1 MRFIG
6 IILLHVFCL
15 SSFAQSDIQSDLDFY
30 GDIMIYA
37 YKPEH
42 RMQAAKKFESLFEQ
56 YINDTA
62 YSEDDLSWLEWVS
75 VLYPEDKSFRV
86 VSWQIKESDSLYHYH
101 AFVQLDNGKK
111 IELSGGEE
119 YWSKISYDERE
130 PDDVPMAMYYNM
142 KKLSDEHYLLFG
154 INEFNQYEKIKIAEV
169 LCIVDDENIKFG
181 APVFTNNFEDPK
193 YRLVLQYADDA
204 RVSLNYNEDLELL
217 IYDHLISR
225 MGRIPNQ
232 GVTSLPDGSYEAYK
246 KKGDKLE
253 YIEKVYDHIYETAPR
268 PMPKNENK
276 RDKDIFGK
284 KKG

>member
-6 IILLHVFCL
+6 FFLFNLYYITGFGQTDVKK
-15 SSFAQSDIQSDLDFY
+15 DLDFY

-37 YKPEH
+37 YKSEH
-42 RMQAAKKFESLFEQ
+42 RMQASEQFDSLFDQ
-56 YINDTA
+56 YIAETD
-62 YSEDDLSWLEWVS
+62 YSADDLLWLEWVS
-75 VLYPEDKSFRV
+75 VLYPEDNSFRV
-86 VSWQIKESDSLYHYH
+86 VSWQVKENDSLFHYN
-101 AFVQLDNGKK
+101 AFVQFENGEK
-111 IELSGGEE
+111 IKLNGGEE

-130 PDDVPMAMYYNM
+130 PDDCPMALYYNM
-142 KKLSDEHYLLFG
+142 KQLSDKHYLLFG
-154 INEFNQYEKIKIAEV
+154 INEYNQYEKIKIAEV
-169 LCIVDDENIKFG
+169 LVVEGNNIRFG
-181 APVFTNNFEDPK
+181 APIFTNEPEDPK

-204 RVSLNYNEDLELL
+204 VVSLNYNEDLELL

-246 KKGDKLE
+246 IKRGKLE

-268 PMPKNENK
+268 PMPKDESK
-276 RDKDIFGK
+276 GGKDIFGK